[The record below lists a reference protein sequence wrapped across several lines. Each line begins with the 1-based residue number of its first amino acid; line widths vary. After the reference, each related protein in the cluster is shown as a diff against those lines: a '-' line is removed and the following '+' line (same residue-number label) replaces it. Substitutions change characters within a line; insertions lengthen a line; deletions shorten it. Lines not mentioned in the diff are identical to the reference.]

1 MLLKRYPYV
10 DLIVFALTATHD
22 AKTKEPR
29 TNSMAIKIDKLDG
42 WKKAMEVE
50 IRSLTKKSYK
60 RYD

>member
-1 MLLKRYPYV
+1 M

-60 RYD
+60 RSD